1 MKNQAKIL
9 EVQTAAFIKTC
20 KLYGVKNVDLIVGN
34 PDERISEL
42 PIEVG
47 ANMLLAATK
56 SIDLSVVEWFN
67 VSVETLE
74 STVRLNC
81 NFRQKEGDELKLYY
95 VVGYTF

>member
-20 KLYGVKNVDLIVGN
+20 KLYGVKDVDLIVGN
-34 PDERISEL
+34 ADERMSEL

-47 ANMLLAATK
+47 ANMLLAAAK
-56 SIDLSVVEWFN
+56 SIDLSAVDFFN
-67 VSVETLE
+67 VSVETLK
-74 STVRLNC
+74 STIRLSC
-81 NFRQKEGDELKLYY
+81 NFREKQGDQLKLYY